1 MSGKLKS
8 NEKVRTLSILE
19 GTCVSTGEK
28 IFNNS
33 NTTDQDVTQNG
44 WTLIY
49 LSCVKMLWHLNC
61 NENNSKRIVSENI
74 LDERSWS
81 LEVITTKNLELEI
94 VNQLV
99 LKWIYPSRLRE
110 Y

>member
-1 MSGKLKS
+1 MWHRMDGLWFTWVVLKCYDIWI
-8 NEKVRTLSILE
+8 VM
-19 GTCVSTGEK
+19 K
-28 IFNNS
+28 I
-33 NTTDQDVTQNG
+33 TAKE
-44 WTLIY
+44 LY
-49 LSCVKMLWHLNC
+49 P
-61 NENNSKRIVSENI
+61 I